1 MIVFFGVELGEPAG
15 FGESATA
22 WLRYGGY
29 GLLVTRSDV
38 TWSIDELNVFS
49 LFGLERLWEVPS
61 LAPLGYRL
69 STVRLD

>member
-29 GLLVTRSDV
+29 GLLGTWSDV
-38 TWSIDELNVFS
+38 TWLIDELNVCF
-49 LFGLERLWEVPS
+49 LCLAWRDCGKYLVLRLWVIGS
-61 LAPLGYRL
+61 
-69 STVRLD
+69 VRLD